1 MADVVIKGIGVGSA
15 PVKAEVFRVKPPVA
29 MPPLN
34 YSSKYK
40 RDEMFAL
47 KSAISSHEEL
57 LMKKSM
63 LAGDDQLAG
72 ILIAQAS
79 MVADPELLMMANG
92 YIEDGWDATSA
103 IQMAIN
109 DFRRELEGVG
119 GEFGERVAD
128 LDEIAYRVVCQLL
141 GRAEDE
147 KLPSTGRYIVVAQDL
162 SPMETVNFTDVVV
175 GVATERGGPTSHTAI
190 VCRQRGIPALVA
202 CRDLSQLNDGD
213 HILLDPLRSQ
223 IIVNGNLE
231 DSSHENWW
239 LKLPPV
245 SSDQRTTQLMANVG
259 SIEDARDVRNSNVTG
274 IGLLRTELFYLSR
287 EVAPTREEQVDLY
300 TDVLLAGPDGIIT
313 FRTLDAGSDK
323 PIKFLN
329 IPHEEN
335 PALGVR
341 GYRLN
346 VDHQNFLLDQLYA
359 IKSAE
364 LNAKSAGR
372 QIEVSIMAP
381 MISSVGEASEFAAM
395 ARKVGFSRIGI
406 MIEVPAIAMQIA
418 DLKGILDFVSIGT
431 NDLSQYLYAADRQN
445 SQVASLLDP
454 WQPALLQ
461 MLKIISE
468 EAKKVDIKVGVCG
481 EAASDPLLIPYLVGL
496 GISTVSCGKGAL
508 GAVAE
513 VLTRIDFDMA
523 RSVVSAMEKMR
534 DPQTARAAALK
545 ALGRP

>member
-1 MADVVIKGIGVGSA
+1 MTEVVIRGIGVGST
-15 PVKAEVFRVKPPVA
+15 PVKAEVFRVKPPVI
-29 MPPLN
+29 MPPFN
-34 YSSKYK
+34 YSSQLK

-47 KSAISSHEEL
+47 KSAISSHQEL

-63 LAGDDQLAG
+63 ITKDEQLTG

-79 MVADPELLMMANG
+79 MVADPELLMTANG
-92 YIEDGWDATSA
+92 YIEEGWDAPSA

-128 LDEIAYRVVCQLL
+128 LDEIAYRVVCQIL
-141 GRAEDE
+141 GRVEE
-147 KLPSTGRYIVVAQDL
+147 ETLPSTGRYIVVAQDL

-202 CRDLSQLNDGD
+202 CRDLSQLCDGD
-213 HILLDPLRSQ
+213 QILLDPLASR
-223 IIVNGNLE
+223 ITINGNLE
-231 DSSHENWW
+231 NVSRENWW
-239 LKLPPV
+239 LKLPLKP
-245 SSDQRTTQLMANVG
+245 SGRHATTLMANVG
-259 SIEDARDVRNSNVTG
+259 SIEDAREVSDADVAG

-287 EVAPTREEQVDLY
+287 ETMPSREEQVDLY
-300 TDVLLAGPDGIIT
+300 TEVLLAGPEGIIT

-346 VDHQNFLLDQLYA
+346 AGHQAFLLDQLYA
-359 IKSAE
+359 IKTAE
-364 LNAKSAGR
+364 VNAKSAGR
-372 QIEVSIMAP
+372 KIDVSIMAP
-381 MISSVGEASEFAAM
+381 MISSVGEASEFAAI
-395 ARKVGFSRIGI
+395 ARKIGFSQVGI
-406 MIEVPAIAMQIA
+406 MIEIPAIAMQIA
-418 DLKGILDFVSIGT
+418 RLRGILDFVSIGT

-461 MLKIISE
+461 MLKTISV
-468 EAKKVDIKVGVCG
+468 EAKKVGIKVGVCG
-481 EAASDPLLIPYLVGL
+481 EAASDPLLIPYLVGI
-496 GISTVSCGKGAL
+496 GISSVSCGKGAL
-508 GAVAE
+508 SSVKD
-513 VLTRIDFDMA
+513 VLARIDLEIA
-523 RSVVSAMEKMR
+523 RSVVSAMEEVS
-534 DPQTARAAALK
+534 DPQSAKTAVLK
-545 ALGRP
+545 TLNYI